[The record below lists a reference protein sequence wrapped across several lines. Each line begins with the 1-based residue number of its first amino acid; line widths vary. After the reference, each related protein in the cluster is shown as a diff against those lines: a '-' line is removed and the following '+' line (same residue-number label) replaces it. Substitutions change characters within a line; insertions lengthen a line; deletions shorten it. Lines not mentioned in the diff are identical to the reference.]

1 MDKLVEVDA
10 QYREW
15 ISEVSKRFHQSQIK
29 AAVKV
34 NDEMLRFY
42 WQLGK
47 ELHDRKDK
55 FSYGQSFYKTIS
67 RDLRRELPDV
77 KSFSETNLRYM
88 QKFAE
93 LYSEVSNLPQLGED
107 FRSEE
112 IEPLFA
118 IPWGHHKIIID
129 KCNGNPK
136 KALFF
141 VNQVI
146 QNNWSRAVLLN
157 FLDTDLYER
166 QGKAITNFN
175 LTLPAM
181 QSDLAQEITKD
192 PYKFDFITLTQSYN
206 EKELKDALMDNI
218 QNAVF
223 PAISASGTK
232 IHIGN
237 AFVVLSAYLLGGVYG
252 GLSGAVGLSIADIV
266 GGYAASAPRTFI
278 TKLVIGLIV
287 GFVAHRIAKLSDEH
301 DHAYVIRWSAIA
313 AVCGLGFNCF
323 FEPALKYV
331 WYTLLFPNADK
342 AASAIKALI
351 AITTYTTIIN
361 AVINSVIAVVLY
373 AALRPAL
380 KRAGFL
386 AAQ

>member
-93 LYSEVSNLPQLGED
+93 LYSEVSNLPQVGED

-218 QNAVF
+218 QKF
-223 PAISASGTK
+223 LLEL
-232 IHIGN
+232 GN
-237 AFVVLSAYLLGGVYG
+237 GFAFVGREYRIEIGSTENFIDMLFYHIRLHCYVVVDVKVTEFESSYAGQLGTYVVAVNHQLKTEKDEPTLGLLVCKSKDDIKAQYALEASSQPLGVSAYE
-252 GLSGAVGLSIADIV
+252 LSKLIPENFKGSLPSI
-266 GGYAASAPRTFI
+266 
-278 TKLVIGLIV
+278 
-287 GFVAHRIAKLSDEH
+287 DE
-301 DHAYVIRWSAIA
+301 IES
-313 AVCGLGFNCF
+313 
-323 FEPALKYV
+323 E
-331 WYTLLFPNADK
+331 
-342 AASAIKALI
+342 
-351 AITTYTTIIN
+351 
-361 AVINSVIAVVLY
+361 
-373 AALRPAL
+373 LR
-380 KRAGFL
+380 KDTEG
-386 AAQ
+386 

>member
-218 QNAVF
+218 QKF
-223 PAISASGTK
+223 LLEL
-232 IHIGN
+232 GN
-237 AFVVLSAYLLGGVYG
+237 
-252 GLSGAVGLSIADIV
+252 
-266 GGYAASAPRTFI
+266 
-278 TKLVIGLIV
+278 
-287 GFVAHRIAKLSDEH
+287 
-301 DHAYVIRWSAIA
+301 
-313 AVCGLGFNCF
+313 
-323 FEPALKYV
+323 
-331 WYTLLFPNADK
+331 
-342 AASAIKALI
+342 
-351 AITTYTTIIN
+351 
-361 AVINSVIAVVLY
+361 
-373 AALRPAL
+373 
-380 KRAGFL
+380 
-386 AAQ
+386 

>member
-93 LYSEVSNLPQLGED
+93 LYSEISNLPQVGED

-218 QNAVF
+218 QKF
-223 PAISASGTK
+223 LLEL
-232 IHIGN
+232 GN
-237 AFVVLSAYLLGGVYG
+237 GFAFVGREYRIEIGSTENFIDMLFYHIRLHCYVVFEVKVTEFESSYAGQLGTYVVAVNHQLKTEKDEPTLGLLVCKSKDDIKAQYALEASSQPLGVSAYE
-252 GLSGAVGLSIADIV
+252 LSKLIPENFKGSLPSI
-266 GGYAASAPRTFI
+266 
-278 TKLVIGLIV
+278 
-287 GFVAHRIAKLSDEH
+287 DE
-301 DHAYVIRWSAIA
+301 IES
-313 AVCGLGFNCF
+313 
-323 FEPALKYV
+323 E
-331 WYTLLFPNADK
+331 
-342 AASAIKALI
+342 
-351 AITTYTTIIN
+351 
-361 AVINSVIAVVLY
+361 
-373 AALRPAL
+373 LR
-380 KRAGFL
+380 KDTEG
-386 AAQ
+386 

>member
-112 IEPLFA
+112 IEPLLQFR
-118 IPWGHHKIIID
+118 GDII
-129 KCNGNPK
+129 
-136 KALFF
+136 
-141 VNQVI
+141 
-146 QNNWSRAVLLN
+146 RLL
-157 FLDTDLYER
+157 L
-166 QGKAITNFN
+166 
-175 LTLPAM
+175 
-181 QSDLAQEITKD
+181 
-192 PYKFDFITLTQSYN
+192 
-206 EKELKDALMDNI
+206 
-218 QNAVF
+218 
-223 PAISASGTK
+223 ISAMEIRKS
-232 IHIGN
+232 I
-237 AFVVLSAYLLGGVYG
+237 VLCKS
-252 GLSGAVGLSIADIV
+252 
-266 GGYAASAPRTFI
+266 
-278 TKLVIGLIV
+278 
-287 GFVAHRIAKLSDEH
+287 SD
-301 DHAYVIRWSAIA
+301 S
-313 AVCGLGFNCF
+313 
-323 FEPALKYV
+323 K
-331 WYTLLFPNADK
+331 
-342 AASAIKALI
+342 
-351 AITTYTTIIN
+351 
-361 AVINSVIAVVLY
+361 
-373 AALRPAL
+373 
-380 KRAGFL
+380 
-386 AAQ
+386 

>member
-1 MDKLVEVDA
+1 MKIA
-10 QYREW
+10 QAGLM
-15 ISEVSKRFHQSQIK
+15 
-29 AAVKV
+29 AA
-34 NDEMLRFY
+34 LCY
-42 WQLGK
+42 IG
-47 ELHDRKDK
+47 
-55 FSYGQSFYKTIS
+55 Y
-67 RDLRRELPDV
+67 
-77 KSFSETNLRYM
+77 
-88 QKFAE
+88 
-93 LYSEVSNLPQLGED
+93 
-107 FRSEE
+107 
-112 IEPLFA
+112 
-118 IPWGHHKIIID
+118 
-129 KCNGNPK
+129 
-136 KALFF
+136 
-141 VNQVI
+141 
-146 QNNWSRAVLLN
+146 
-157 FLDTDLYER
+157 
-166 QGKAITNFN
+166 
-175 LTLPAM
+175 
-181 QSDLAQEITKD
+181 
-192 PYKFDFITLTQSYN
+192 
-206 EKELKDALMDNI
+206 
-218 QNAVF
+218 AVF

-278 TKLVIGLIV
+278 T
-287 GFVAHRIAKLSDEH
+287 KLSDEH

>member
-93 LYSEVSNLPQLGED
+93 LYSEVSNLPQVGED

-218 QNAVF
+218 QKF
-223 PAISASGTK
+223 LLEL
-232 IHIGN
+232 GN
-237 AFVVLSAYLLGGVYG
+237 GFAFVGREYRIEIGSTENFIDMLFYHIRLHCYVVVEVKVTEFESSYAGQLGTYVVAVNHQLKTEKDEPTLGLLVCKSKDDIKAQYALEASSQPLGVSAYE
-252 GLSGAVGLSIADIV
+252 LSKLIPENFKGSLPSIDEIE
-266 GGYAASAPRTFI
+266 SELRKD
-278 TKLVIGLIV
+278 TKG
-287 GFVAHRIAKLSDEH
+287 
-301 DHAYVIRWSAIA
+301 
-313 AVCGLGFNCF
+313 
-323 FEPALKYV
+323 
-331 WYTLLFPNADK
+331 
-342 AASAIKALI
+342 
-351 AITTYTTIIN
+351 
-361 AVINSVIAVVLY
+361 
-373 AALRPAL
+373 
-380 KRAGFL
+380 
-386 AAQ
+386 

>member
-1 MDKLVEVDA
+1 MKIA
-10 QYREW
+10 QAGLM
-15 ISEVSKRFHQSQIK
+15 
-29 AAVKV
+29 AA
-34 NDEMLRFY
+34 LCY
-42 WQLGK
+42 IG
-47 ELHDRKDK
+47 
-55 FSYGQSFYKTIS
+55 Y
-67 RDLRRELPDV
+67 
-77 KSFSETNLRYM
+77 
-88 QKFAE
+88 
-93 LYSEVSNLPQLGED
+93 
-107 FRSEE
+107 
-112 IEPLFA
+112 
-118 IPWGHHKIIID
+118 
-129 KCNGNPK
+129 
-136 KALFF
+136 
-141 VNQVI
+141 
-146 QNNWSRAVLLN
+146 
-157 FLDTDLYER
+157 
-166 QGKAITNFN
+166 
-175 LTLPAM
+175 
-181 QSDLAQEITKD
+181 
-192 PYKFDFITLTQSYN
+192 
-206 EKELKDALMDNI
+206 
-218 QNAVF
+218 AVF

-252 GLSGAVGLSIADIV
+252 GLSGAVGLS
-266 GGYAASAPRTFI
+266 SAPRTFI

>member
-67 RDLRRELPDV
+67 RDLSRELPDV

-93 LYSEVSNLPQLGED
+93 LYSEISNLPQVGED

-218 QNAVF
+218 QKF
-223 PAISASGTK
+223 LLEL
-232 IHIGN
+232 GN
-237 AFVVLSAYLLGGVYG
+237 GFAFVGREYRIEIGSTENFIDMLFYHIRLHCYVVVEVKVTEFESSYAGQLGTYVVAVNHQLKTEKDEPTLGLLVCKSKDDIKAQYALEASSQPLGVSAYE
-252 GLSGAVGLSIADIV
+252 LSKLIPENFKGSLPSI
-266 GGYAASAPRTFI
+266 
-278 TKLVIGLIV
+278 
-287 GFVAHRIAKLSDEH
+287 DE
-301 DHAYVIRWSAIA
+301 IES
-313 AVCGLGFNCF
+313 
-323 FEPALKYV
+323 E
-331 WYTLLFPNADK
+331 
-342 AASAIKALI
+342 
-351 AITTYTTIIN
+351 
-361 AVINSVIAVVLY
+361 
-373 AALRPAL
+373 LR
-380 KRAGFL
+380 KDTEG
-386 AAQ
+386 

>member
-1 MDKLVEVDA
+1 M
-10 QYREW
+10 
-15 ISEVSKRFHQSQIK
+15 
-29 AAVKV
+29 AA
-34 NDEMLRFY
+34 LCY
-42 WQLGK
+42 IG
-47 ELHDRKDK
+47 
-55 FSYGQSFYKTIS
+55 Y
-67 RDLRRELPDV
+67 
-77 KSFSETNLRYM
+77 
-88 QKFAE
+88 
-93 LYSEVSNLPQLGED
+93 
-107 FRSEE
+107 
-112 IEPLFA
+112 
-118 IPWGHHKIIID
+118 
-129 KCNGNPK
+129 
-136 KALFF
+136 
-141 VNQVI
+141 
-146 QNNWSRAVLLN
+146 
-157 FLDTDLYER
+157 
-166 QGKAITNFN
+166 
-175 LTLPAM
+175 
-181 QSDLAQEITKD
+181 
-192 PYKFDFITLTQSYN
+192 
-206 EKELKDALMDNI
+206 
-218 QNAVF
+218 AVF

-287 GFVAHRIAKLSDEH
+287 GLVAHKSAKLSDEH

-342 AASAIKALI
+342 AASAIKALL

-380 KRAGFL
+380 KKAGFITAERASVL
-386 AAQ
+386 KSKR